1 MGKMIDQKR
10 LSIWFFIG
18 SLLTV
23 YGIVILGMSI
33 YNLFNPL
40 TDSHVVLS
48 NLHAGLWWGAL
59 LLIIG
64 LIYVFF
70 FRPGRVKK

>member
-1 MGKMIDQKR
+1 MIDQKR

-23 YGIVILGMSI
+23 YGIVIFGMSI
-33 YNLFNPL
+33 YNLFHPVTGN
-40 TDSHVVLS
+40 HVILA
-48 NLHAGLWWGAL
+48 NLHAGIWWGAL

-64 LIYVFF
+64 LVYVFL
-70 FRPGRVKK
+70 FRPGRVKN